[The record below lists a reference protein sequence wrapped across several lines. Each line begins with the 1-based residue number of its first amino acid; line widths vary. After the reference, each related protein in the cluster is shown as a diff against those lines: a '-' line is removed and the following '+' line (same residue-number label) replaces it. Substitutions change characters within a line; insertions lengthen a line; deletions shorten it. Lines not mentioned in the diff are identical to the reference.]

1 MIVMIYIRFSEF
13 KGDYYDYIKI
23 KIMILIVLRIVIV
36 GFLCSI
42 KSNYERN
49 FLIKKLNLYQV

>member
-1 MIVMIYIRFSEF
+1 MIYIRFSEF

-42 KSNYERN
+42 KNNYERN
-49 FLIKKLNLYQV
+49 FLIKKLNLY